1 MIMHWLRT
9 VYVTTPLETTVKED
23 IERSNSRVLKR
34 TEAEDM
40 KTNIPTNERCGLTNK
55 NMFKSDE
62 VASKNILEGEQY
74 HSRNSRLFV
83 FCR

>member
-40 KTNIPTNERCGLTNK
+40 KVNNGRCGLTNK